1 MRTAKYVS
9 PWARRLSFNLGWALG
24 RIFQAILDCGT
35 QNANGEWRILV
46 DVEPLGAKI
55 DRPRA

>member
-1 MRTAKYVS
+1 MSVS
-9 PWARRLSFNLGWALG
+9 PAARRLSFNLGWALG

-35 QNANGEWRILV
+35 QNANGEWRILI

-55 DRPRA
+55 DRPRP